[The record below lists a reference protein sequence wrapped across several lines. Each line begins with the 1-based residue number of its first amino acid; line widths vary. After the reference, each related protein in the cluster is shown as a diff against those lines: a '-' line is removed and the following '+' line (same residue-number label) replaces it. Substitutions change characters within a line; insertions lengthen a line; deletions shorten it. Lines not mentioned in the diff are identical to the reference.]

1 MTRVFVWGGEACET
15 DADNDVVCPD
25 CGGGR
30 KVYQRLSARMVTCAF
45 CDGTGHVTQRMVDE
59 REQDLAR
66 AEGRIQ
72 AVYYDERREYEED
85 RAVWAQDNRQRT
97 LA

>member
-25 CGGGR
+25 CGGTR
-30 KVYQRLSARMVTCAF
+30 KAYQRHGATMVTCAF

-59 REQDLAR
+59 RDLDIER
-66 AEGRIQ
+66 ANDRAQ
-72 AVYYDERREYEED
+72 AAYYDERREYEDD